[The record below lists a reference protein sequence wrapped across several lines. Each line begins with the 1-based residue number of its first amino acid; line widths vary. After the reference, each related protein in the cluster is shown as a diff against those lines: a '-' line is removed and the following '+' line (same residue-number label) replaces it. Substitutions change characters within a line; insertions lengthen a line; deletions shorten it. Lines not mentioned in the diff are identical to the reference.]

1 MEQTKKPGKARPELA
16 TNVSLRATLI
26 YAVAGVLLPV
36 FVLLIDRHLLIW
48 VAPISMYM
56 LICALTHFD
65 VIKWMW
71 LRWKKKP
78 EPNMNQTW
86 DEE

>member
-1 MEQTKKPGKARPELA
+1 MEQTKKPGKTRPELA
-16 TNVSLRATLI
+16 TNISLRATLT
-26 YAVAGVLLPV
+26 YAVIGVLLPV
-36 FVLLIDRHLLIW
+36 FVLLVDHHLLIW

>member
-1 MEQTKKPGKARPELA
+1 MEQTKKPDKVRPDLA
-16 TNVSLRATLI
+16 TNISLRATLI
-26 YAVAGVLLPV
+26 YAIAGVLLPV
-36 FVLLIDRHLLIW
+36 FVLLIDHHLLIW

-86 DEE
+86 DED

>member
-1 MEQTKKPGKARPELA
+1 MEQIKKTGKVKPELA
-16 TNVSLRATLI
+16 TNISLRGTLI
-26 YAVAGVLLPV
+26 RAIAGLLLPV

-48 VAPISMYM
+48 AAPVSVY
-56 LICALTHFD
+56 LFICTLTHFD

-78 EPNMNQTW
+78 EPNMNEIW
-86 DEE
+86 DED

>member
-1 MEQTKKPGKARPELA
+1 MEQTKQPGKVRPELA
-16 TNVSLRATLI
+16 TNISLRSTLI
-26 YAVAGVLLPV
+26 YAVIGVLLPV
-36 FVLLIDRHLLIW
+36 FVLLIDHHLLIW

-71 LRWKKKP
+71 LRWKKKA